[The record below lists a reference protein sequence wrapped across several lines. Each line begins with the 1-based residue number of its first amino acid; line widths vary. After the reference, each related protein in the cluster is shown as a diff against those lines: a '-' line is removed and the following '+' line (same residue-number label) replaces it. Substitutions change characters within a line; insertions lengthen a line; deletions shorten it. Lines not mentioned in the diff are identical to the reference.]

1 MQIGIG
7 LNSGEVVVRSISND
21 LNVDYSALGHTTH
34 MAARMQELA
43 AGGTTL
49 MTASTLRQVEGFV
62 QVKSVGA
69 VQVKGVSR
77 PVDAFEVV
85 AATTARTRVQAAAVR
100 GLTPLVGRRTE
111 IEVFSKL
118 VEEAASG
125 KGQILAMVG
134 EPGHREIAPGPR
146 IYSTSAAAGLASAG
160 GRIGFLRQGNSL
172 FPAHRNVT
180 PILPNRR

>member
-1 MQIGIG
+1 MLTIPPWAIQRIWRLGCRSRSRWNYFDDF
-7 LNSGEVVVRSISND
+7 LNF
-21 LNVDYSALGHTTH
+21 
-34 MAARMQELA
+34 
-43 AGGTTL
+43 AGGGGIR
-49 MTASTLRQVEGFV
+49 SSKIGW
-62 QVKSVGA
+62 G

-118 VEEAASG
+118 VEEAGSG

-134 EPGHREIAPGPR
+134 EPGLGNRAWCTNLPG
-146 IYSTSAAAGLASAG
+146 TSY
-160 GRIGFLRQGNSL
+160 GRIGRCWRLHRFLTEGYALSSL
-172 FPAHRNVT
+172 DRNVA
-180 PILPNRR
+180 PLLPNHR